1 MKKAELV
8 FVPVAFRGHLVSTVE
23 FAKRLIQRDD
33 RFSVTILPINSP
45 FGPDA
50 HGYNKSHLAFEP
62 GLRLIDLPPQDP
74 PPPYLKKSIAQFLS
88 VYIESYIPHVKDAII
103 NLKSTRP
110 LAGVVL
116 DFVCISMIDVANELG
131 LPSYL
136 FLTSGAALVS
146 LMLYLPTRHTQI
158 SAAFE
163 DADPELVI
171 PGFINP
177 VPVSVLPEALR
188 DKHGGY
194 ASFIKVAQ
202 RFREA
207 KGIIINTFTELE
219 PFLVGSFSDGQAPPV
234 YTVGPVLDLEGQAHS
249 SADRADHDKVMA
261 WLDTQP
267 ESSVV
272 FLCFG
277 SLGTFDVP
285 QVREIALGL
294 ERSTHRFLWS
304 LRRPPPDGE
313 FGSPSEGTNLDE
325 MLPEGFME
333 RIGGKGMI
341 CGWAPQVKVLAH
353 EAIAGFVSH
362 CGWNSILE
370 SVWNSVPIVTWPLY
384 AEQKLN
390 EFEMVKEL
398 GLAVEMRLDSRYDGD
413 VVMAEE
419 IDGAVRRVMEAD
431 STVRKM
437 VKEMGEKSRRAM
449 MEGGSSYN
457 SFERL
462 IHAMINTQ

>member
-8 FVPVAFRGHLVSTVE
+8 FVPVAFHGHLVSTVE
-23 FAKRLIQRDD
+23 FATRLIQRDD
-33 RFSVTILPINSP
+33 RFSVTILSINSP

-62 GLRLIDLPPQDP
+62 
-74 PPPYLKKSIAQFLS
+74 

-136 FLTSGAALVS
+136 FLTSGAALVT

-188 DKHGGY
+188 DKHG
-194 ASFIKVAQ
+194 
-202 RFREA
+202 
-207 KGIIINTFTELE
+207 
-219 PFLVGSFSDGQAPPV
+219 VGSFSDGQAPPV
-234 YTVGPVLDLEGQAHS
+234 DTVGPVLDLEGQAHS
-249 SADRADHDKVMA
+249 SADRAGHDKVMA

-294 ERSTHRFLWS
+294 ERSGHRFLWS
-304 LRRPPPDGE
+304 LRRPPPDGK

-341 CGWAPQVKVLAH
+341 CGWA
-353 EAIAGFVSH
+353 
-362 CGWNSILE
+362 N
-370 SVWNSVPIVTWPLY
+370 VPIVTWPLY

-390 EFEMVKEL
+390 AFEMVKEL

-419 IDGAVRRVMEAD
+419 IDGAVRRVMKAD

-437 VKEMGEKSRRAM
+437 GEKSRRAL

-462 IHAMINTQ
+462 IHAMINTRDCAILNVWRYDHVI